1 MHKRRV
7 PSRRRERPVVVLALP
22 RLRQAHLAQRL
33 RVALLEGQ
41 QGVLPVAVV
50 RLALALLELDQ
61 RVVLQELGLRA
72 RGQRV
77 LERPEPD
84 QRQLVQLALLR
95 PQGRPRVQ

>member
-61 RVVLQELGLRA
+61 RVVLQELV
-72 RGQRV
+72 V
-77 LERPEPD
+77 LARPELD

-95 PQGRPRVQ
+95 PQGRPPAL